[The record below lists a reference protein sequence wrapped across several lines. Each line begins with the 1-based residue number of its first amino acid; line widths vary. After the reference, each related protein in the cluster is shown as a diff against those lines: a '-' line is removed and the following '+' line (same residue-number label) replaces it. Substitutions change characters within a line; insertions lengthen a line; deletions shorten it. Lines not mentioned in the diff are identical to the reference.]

1 MWQQVSVYIHYFLCY
16 NSDHI
21 AYIPMSKF
29 VVWYYWRATF
39 NRIFYI
45 IIHLSRAFESLQIM
59 SKYIFLLQFETHL
72 LSSFDML
79 CIVVGTFD
87 IMQMSKN

>member
-1 MWQQVSVYIHYFLCY
+1 
-16 NSDHI
+16 
-21 AYIPMSKF
+21 
-29 VVWYYWRATF
+29 
-39 NRIFYI
+39 
-45 IIHLSRAFESLQIM
+45 M

-87 IMQMSKN
+87 IMQMSKNLGAQER